1 MLTSI
6 KKLWNENISAK
17 EFMSIGL
24 LGALVI
30 VGIVCVLLYLYDPMQ
45 IFHKPYFRK
54 LTFHQDMR
62 IQAKGII
69 KHYDF
74 DSYIIGTSM
83 LENTSAKEAGEKLD
97 GKWVNISLSGSIF
110 EERSVILEYLFA
122 NKSPKSIIYTLEP
135 YAMSDK
141 IIENKEAIKR
151 TAKVSYLYDD
161 TEIDDIKTYMNYK
174 FISCAFSWSNSKKC
188 IGESDDLETLL
199 QWGLRDEYKRL
210 FGGFENWI
218 EYSRDDKGFE
228 LLNLEGKITHW
239 DFVGGVEVDKQK
251 QNLTKTLLRFID
263 KNPNTRFYLIIP
275 TYSRFFWRFN
285 IQNEKGVF
293 ADVLFYQ
300 NKEVFQ
306 WFVNELEKYP
316 NATLYGFDTL
326 DYADNIA
333 NYKDSTHYNT
343 DMNSMQL
350 DAIANKTHIITPQN
364 VESYFEIM
372 KQKILDYDV
381 KSLVESVKE
390 FLK

>member
-1 MLTSI
+1 
-6 KKLWNENISAK
+6 
-17 EFMSIGL
+17 
-24 LGALVI
+24 
-30 VGIVCVLLYLYDPMQ
+30 
-45 IFHKPYFRK
+45 
-54 LTFHQDMR
+54 
-62 IQAKGII
+62 
-69 KHYDF
+69 YDF

-316 NATLYGFDTL
+316 NATLYGF
-326 DYADNIA
+326 
-333 NYKDSTHYNT
+333 
-343 DMNSMQL
+343 
-350 DAIANKTHIITPQN
+350 
-364 VESYFEIM
+364 
-372 KQKILDYDV
+372 
-381 KSLVESVKE
+381 
-390 FLK
+390 